1 MASGAMGSDRGSLV
15 SWEASECF
23 PSTLTLLTLAWER
36 SFFPEFS
43 RRAGSG
49 SGSLCGTQQQ
59 TQQGS
64 VVLEDRARKSG
75 ATARG
80 SLAGEGQ
87 K

>member
-1 MASGAMGSDRGSLV
+1 MFSQHFNLADTGLGKKL
-15 SWEASECF
+15 F
-23 PSTLTLLTLAWER
+23 PV
-36 SFFPEFS
+36 FS

-64 VVLEDRARKSG
+64 VVLEDRAWKSG